1 MLNTYNKNL
10 PEIALHTTTRGKSS
24 FS

>member
-10 PEIALHTTTRGKSS
+10 PEIALHTTTPGKSS